1 MKKKT
6 FNVSDTKATEKP
18 NEKVTQ
24 KKMDSWIVT
33 ANTTSTTSTTGTT
46 SIAST
51 SVTTVTST
59 STAAN
64 AQTITKTCTT
74 PTQKRNLNVVQSPES
89 NADSPYSNTSEVF
102 TLNIRKRKSL
112 ADFVQPS
119 LIQETVPVEIHR
131 VDQSCSG
138 NEEKLIESDK
148 RKRQCSIRKNNTKNT
163 GENIQVNVEMKI
175 MAKVTKRKEKHVI
188 KEKKN

>member
-1 MKKKT
+1 
-6 FNVSDTKATEKP
+6 
-18 NEKVTQ
+18 
-24 KKMDSWIVT
+24 MDSWIVT

-74 PTQKRNLNVVQSPES
+74 PTQKRNLNVLQSPDS

-102 TLNIRKRKSL
+102 TLNIHKKKSL

-119 LIQETVPVEIHR
+119 LIQESVPVKIHR
-131 VDQSCSG
+131 
-138 NEEKLIESDK
+138 IF
-148 RKRQCSIRKNNTKNT
+148 
-163 GENIQVNVEMKI
+163 
-175 MAKVTKRKEKHVI
+175 
-188 KEKKN
+188 

>member
-1 MKKKT
+1 MNT
-6 FNVSDTKATEKP
+6 
-18 NEKVTQ
+18 
-24 KKMDSWIVT
+24 WIVT

-102 TLNIRKRKSL
+102 TLNIGKRKTL
-112 ADFVQPS
+112 VDFVQPN
-119 LIQETVPVEIHR
+119 LIKKTVPVEIHR
-131 VDQSCSG
+131 VDQSCSE
-138 NEEKLIESDK
+138 NEENLIESNTRKRQGSARKNITKTHRGENSSENNQGKEKLIESCK
-148 RKRQCSIRKNNTKNT
+148 RKGLFSARKKHCENTQ
-163 GENIQVNVEMKI
+163 GI
-175 MAKVTKRKEKHVI
+175 
-188 KEKKN
+188 